1 MLQKVVE
8 TATIIKPLVQVIQG
22 KDINEFGQETQ
33 AMIKYVDSI
42 SEFSLN
48 LYFLCRTLRGETTS
62 LQLDSVW
69 KELQTHVD
77 HVIDK

>member
-33 AMIKYVDSI
+33 AMIK
-42 SEFSLN
+42 
-48 LYFLCRTLRGETTS
+48 
-62 LQLDSVW
+62 
-69 KELQTHVD
+69 
-77 HVIDK
+77 